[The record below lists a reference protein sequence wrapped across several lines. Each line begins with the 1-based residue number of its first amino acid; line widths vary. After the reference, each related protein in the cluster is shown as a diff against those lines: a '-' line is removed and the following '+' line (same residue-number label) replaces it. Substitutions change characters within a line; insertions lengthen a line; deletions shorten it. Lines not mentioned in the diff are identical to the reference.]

1 MTFCK
6 QYFSPTNT
14 FFVKKILTTIFI
26 CIFSAT
32 YAQQRKITIQHSDLS
47 YVDEEKFP
55 GATVL
60 DGDVKVYHNG
70 AILTC
75 QRAFLYQ
82 KTNFLK
88 AIGNVRINQGDTII
102 QTSDYVDYDGIN
114 RLTISWGNV
123 VLKDPK
129 MTLTTD
135 TLYFDR
141 AKQQLYYKDKA
152 TIKDETNTL
161 KSKSGDYFLENKKF
175 TAKTR
180 VTIVN
185 PENTIDSEH
194 LDYYT
199 EFGHAYLYGPS
210 TITNSQDGNK
220 IYTEK
225 GFYNTKTDVSHFV
238 KNTTLYLDDR
248 TIEGDSLF
256 YDKPR
261 GFASATNNIR
271 VIDTAQNFIAKG
283 NYAEYFE
290 KLDSIFMIKK
300 AVAISVMEQDSM
312 FIHGDTLLVTGPSED
327 RIIRSYRNVKIFKSD
342 LQGKCDSLH
351 TDQKVGITKMYF
363 SPALWSDNSQITG
376 DSIKLLNNR
385 ETEQLD
391 SLKILGNSFIIQK
404 DSIDPENFNQIKGR
418 NMFGKFIENKLKNLL
433 VKGNGEAVNYNRN
446 EEGVLETI
454 TKQLCS
460 NIDFGLEE
468 NQINEIK
475 CLVQSDGKTYP
486 PSLYPENDR
495 KLKGFIWREDEQP
508 KTKEDIFIKD
518 KGLKRSA
525 LFKPEPPRPS
535 PSRNSQNSANTEPKP
550 KANDSIPNNAV
561 MDPKITTPI
570 KKDNRIK
577 KNEKSLKKKE
587 EKI

>member
-1 MTFCK
+1 M
-6 QYFSPTNT
+6 
-14 FFVKKILTTIFI
+14 KKILATIFI

-518 KGLKRSA
+518 IGVKRSA

-561 MDPKITTPI
+561 IDPKITTPI
-570 KKDNRIK
+570 KKDKMIK
-577 KNEKSLKKKE
+577 KNDKSLKKKE